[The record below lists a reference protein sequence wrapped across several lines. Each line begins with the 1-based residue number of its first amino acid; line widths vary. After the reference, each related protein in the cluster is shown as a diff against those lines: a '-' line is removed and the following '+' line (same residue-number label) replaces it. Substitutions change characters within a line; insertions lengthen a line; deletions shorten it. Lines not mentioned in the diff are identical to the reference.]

1 LVFHARSRPPPPWPA
16 SESARH
22 FLSAFAPDPQV
33 SEISFFS
40 TPCTSRN
47 CNTPIRIEKEDEK
60 FLEYAHIIT
69 AEAAAGFLSLSFWVM
84 QQLLLKTINCF
95 KYVLILKFNRS
106 LAT

>member
-1 LVFHARSRPPPPWPA
+1 
-16 SESARH
+16 
-22 FLSAFAPDPQV
+22 V
-33 SEISFFS
+33 SEISFFC

-47 CNTPIRIEKEDEK
+47 CNTPLRIEKENEK

-69 AEAAAGFLSLSFWVM
+69 AEAAAGFLSLSFSVL
-84 QQLLLKTINCF
+84 QLLLLLKTINCF